1 VAAIAA
7 AAAAAV
13 IGITGQLSPAAPAHS
28 EHTRFFAGA
37 NPHTRVRANAVLT
50 AATWGT
56 SIRLVIRGAPLNV
69 RCRLVVRAKDG
80 ETETAGVWDAWREG
94 PINVPA
100 SAGWRPSDIASLQ
113 IVAGHRTL
121 VTIGRAAS

>member
-1 VAAIAA
+1 
-7 AAAAAV
+7 
-13 IGITGQLSPAAPAHS
+13 
-28 EHTRFFAGA
+28 
-37 NPHTRVRANAVLT
+37 
-50 AATWGT
+50 
-56 SIRLVIRGAPLNV
+56 V